1 MRDWEYKF
9 NEIIL
14 RRGLDYYLDDSVR
27 IIEKDEELVRTL
39 VRGSSNHDYQVKI
52 KFTNHRMSDA
62 SCTCP
67 YARENEYCKHMAAV
81 LYALDEKIGQP
92 RTDKE
97 NDHEPVDSLQDIV
110 SGMSEADAKKLLLA
124 EAENNLDLCSYIRHI
139 YGKGG
144 INIVRLKQ
152 EATDIGYRH
161 ADRHGFIDYYH
172 AADFVRDSEI
182 SLEKYLRYMMD
193 TQKYNSA
200 FALVCHTFCSLSS
213 LEIDDSG
220 GEIGILVDVC
230 SGYWKEIIE
239 ECGLDEQWKFFEWF
253 RGHQYN
259 FVVDYLQCYI
269 EDFFMENF
277 HEPEMLQQKL
287 DTFDQLIAE
296 ISLNNKAGSSDF
308 SFKEYALDRYT
319 SARLRIIEE
328 LEQAQTLT
336 N

>member
-1 MRDWEYKF
+1 MKDWEYKF

-27 IIEKDEELVRTL
+27 IIEKDEELVRAL
-39 VRGSSNHDYQVKI
+39 VRGSSNRDYQVKI

-62 SCTCP
+62 NCTCP

-81 LYALDEKIGQP
+81 LYALDEKIDQP
-92 RTDKE
+92 RANEE
-97 NDHEPVDSLQDIV
+97 NDHGPVDSLQDIV
-110 SGMSEADAKKLLLA
+110 SGMSEADVKKLLLA
-124 EAENNLDLCSYIRHI
+124 EAENNLDLCSYIRHV

-144 INIVRLKQ
+144 INIARLKQ
-152 EATDIGYRH
+152 EATDIRYRH

-182 SLEKYLRYMMD
+182 FLEKYLRYMVD
-193 TQKYNSA
+193 AQKYKLA
-200 FALVCHTFCSLSS
+200 FELVCHTFCSLSN

-220 GEIGILVDVC
+220 GEIEILADVC

-239 ECGLDEQWKFFEWF
+239 ECSLDEQWKFFEWF
-253 RGHQYN
+253 KEHQCN
-259 FVVDYLQCYI
+259 FVVDYLQFYI

-277 HEPEMLQQKL
+277 HEPEMLRRKL
-287 DTFDQLIAE
+287 DTFDQLIAG
-296 ISLNNKAGSSDF
+296 ISLNSNTESSDF
-308 SFKEYALDRYT
+308 SFKEYALDRYA

-328 LEQAQTLT
+328 LEQAKR
-336 N
+336 